1 MLSFTS
7 GLNVKVRLLCF
18 DSAEG
23 THHRLLLMLLLLLL
37 CQRRPRHRAAAVVRH
52 RRHRR
57 RLRYCD
63 VTVADRLR
71 QSRDGRAGGHQRA
84 IEARQVE
91 GPAAGAQVAQ
101 RLGAVAHR
109 LPPAARL
116 RPHRGEYA

>member
-7 GLNVKVRLLCF
+7 GFNVKVRLLCF

-23 THHRLLLMLLLLLL
+23 THHRLLLMLLLL
-37 CQRRPRHRAAAVVRH
+37 CQRRPRHRAAAVI
-52 RRHRR
+52 RHRR
-57 RLRYCD
+57 RRRRRLCYCD
-63 VTVADRLR
+63 VTVADRRR